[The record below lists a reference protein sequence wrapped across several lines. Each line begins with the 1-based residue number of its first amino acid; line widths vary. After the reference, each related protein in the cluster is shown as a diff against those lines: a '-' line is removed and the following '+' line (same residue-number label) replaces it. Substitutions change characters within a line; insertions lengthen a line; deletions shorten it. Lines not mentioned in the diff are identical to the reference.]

1 MKGCQ
6 LILGFLN
13 LYMVIPK
20 FQVDAGFKS
29 CTAAIMKKK
38 TLKSHAIW
46 NDGHFTYSE
55 VPNKRAARLLIFM
68 IFLT

>member
-13 LYMVIPK
+13 LYMVFPK

-46 NDGHFTYSE
+46 NDGHFTYSI
-55 VPNKRAARLLIFM
+55 L
-68 IFLT
+68 